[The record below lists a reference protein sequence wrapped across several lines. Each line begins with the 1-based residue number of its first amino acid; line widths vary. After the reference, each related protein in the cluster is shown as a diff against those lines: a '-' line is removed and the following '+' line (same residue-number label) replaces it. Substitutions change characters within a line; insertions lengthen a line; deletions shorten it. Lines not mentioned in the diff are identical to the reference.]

1 MASRRG
7 ESEYVTEGLEII
19 EGVAPV
25 RVRPGMYI
33 GSTDERGLRHLVF
46 EIVGCG
52 LDEHLRGHGESIEVD
67 IAGGVICIRDNG
79 RGIAVEPVSPSR
91 QSPVE
96 ELLTN
101 MQPDSMPGALVGAGL
116 AVVNALS
123 ERLEVEIHRDG
134 GRWAIAFSRGKIVE
148 PLTRTGASAEHGT
161 IVRCRPDPQIF
172 GAAQLDLSAV
182 AARIDELA
190 WLTPKLH
197 WSFQGRA
204 VQHADGLLGLAVSV
218 APSPMIPGSIITVA
232 ETIEGVQLELVAGL
246 ASGARGKRCGFV
258 NFAASNNGS
267 HVRGALDGIT
277 KAFEGDVA
285 ALHRRLVLAIHVG
298 WPHPRFEGVSR
309 TVLQDEVV
317 FRAVS
322 TVVTRELRKESDLRI
337 SWLQALSVG

>member
-1 MASRRG
+1 M
-7 ESEYVTEGLEII
+7 L
-19 EGVAPV
+19 APV
-25 RVRPGMYI
+25 RVRPAMYI
-33 GSTDERGLRHLVF
+33 GSTDEAGLLHLVS
-46 EIVGCG
+46 ELVGNS
-52 LDEHLRGHGESIEVD
+52 LDEHLAGVGRAISVD
-67 IAGGVICIRDNG
+67 IADGSITVTDEG
-79 RGIAVEPVSPSR
+79 RGIAIDSIEA
-91 QSPVE
+91 
-96 ELLTN
+96 LLT
-101 MQPDSMPGALVGAGL
+101 SMSPAGSQYAAGL

-134 GRWAIAFSRGKIVE
+134 GRWAIAYSRGKIAE
-148 PLTRTGASAEHGT
+148 PLTRLGASTDHGT
-161 IVRCRPDPQIF
+161 TVRCRPDPQIF
-172 GAAQLDLSAV
+172 GTPQLELAAV
-182 AARIDELA
+182 AARIHELA

-204 VQHADGLLGLAVSV
+204 VQQADGLLGLAVSV

-246 ASGARGKRCGFV
+246 ASGARGKRVGFV

-267 HVRGALDGIT
+267 HVRGVLDGIT

-285 ALHRRLVLAIHVG
+285 PLHRRLVLAIHVG

-322 TVVTRELRKESDLRI
+322 TAVTRELRKESDLRI
-337 SWLQALSVG
+337 SWLQALSAG